1 MDPTPDPSKMTWIHL
16 GSIKDSAPHP
26 PCIAVLMCAYRDC
39 QTDPAGTFSD
49 DDPRAHARA
58 RTPVRARAR
67 PPTHSKGEK
76 VQGRGACA
84 AHMGALAPL
93 FESYDPANIKYLY
106 LTV

>member
-1 MDPTPDPSKMTWIHL
+1 MRIVIAKLTRA
-16 GSIKDSAPHP
+16 APP
-26 PCIAVLMCAYRDC
+26 APKGGRGG
-39 QTDPAGTFSD
+39 AGTFSD

-67 PPTHSKGEK
+67 PPTHLKGEK

>member
-1 MDPTPDPSKMTWIHL
+1 MRIVIAKLTRP
-16 GSIKDSAPHP
+16 APP
-26 PCIAVLMCAYRDC
+26 APKGGRGG
-39 QTDPAGTFSD
+39 AGTFSD

-58 RTPVRARAR
+58 RKPVRARAR
-67 PPTHSKGEK
+67 PPTHLKGEK